1 MKKHFTLILLLIIIA
16 LSASFVGCTKSHS
29 QGVDY
34 SKENDYEYEISDE
47 KNYVTYSPKDVSP
60 TYGLLF
66 YLGTAIA
73 PEKYDYLASA
83 LAKQGYL
90 VVISKNALA
99 LVTYKK
105 EEPAFAKYQDVKFFL
120 GGHSQGGGAAVKRA
134 KENLDATMGLVLLA
148 PLAYEVDSVA
158 DKNVPTLLIN
168 AKNDG
173 VLTDV
178 MKATSKNAVPLQRTE
193 YLIDGA
199 HMSFSTY
206 DDDTV
211 LKLFNDGPASAE
223 VKAEQRRLTVEYTL
237 AFLKDTIAKTPMPI

>member
-1 MKKHFTLILLLIIIA
+1 MKKHLITLLSILLIA
-16 LSASFVGCTKSHS
+16 CSGAFVGCTKNHT
-29 QGVDY
+29 QWVDY
-34 SKENDYEYEISDE
+34 SKNNCYEYERIDENDY
-47 KNYVTYSPKDVSP
+47 VTYLPKNVAY

-66 YLGTAIA
+66 YLGTAIT
-73 PEKYDYLASA
+73 PEKYDYLADS

-90 VVISKNALA
+90 VVISKNAFA
-99 LVTYKK
+99 WVMYKK
-105 EEPAFAKYQDVKFFL
+105 DEPTFEKYPDVKFFI

-134 KENLDATMGLVLLA
+134 KENLDSTMGLVLLA

-158 DKNVPTLLIN
+158 DTNIPTLLIN

-173 VLTDV
+173 VLTDR
-178 MKATSKNAVPLQRTE
+178 MKETSKNVIPRERKE

-211 LKLFNDGPASAE
+211 LKFFNDGPATAE
-223 VKAEQRRLTVEYTL
+223 VKAEQKRLTVEYTL
-237 AFLKDTIAKTPMPI
+237 AFFKDTIAKTPMPI